1 MPSASVWPSDGRAA
15 ALALF
20 PLLRREPAA
29 NELQSARILLRP
41 PHASDHGQWRALR
54 KASRA
59 FLQPWEP
66 KWPDDEF
73 TAAAWRERM
82 RRYQREASL
91 GSGQA
96 WFLFLEDGTL
106 AGGIALGNIRR
117 GVAQNGQI
125 GYWMGAE
132 HAGKGLMDEALEL
145 IVPHAFSTLGLHRL
159 EAACI
164 PGNTRSMRLL
174 EKAGF
179 EREGLMRSYLKI
191 GGRWQDHYLYARIR
205 GTHQGNGNQ
214 A

>member
-96 WFLFLEDGTL
+96 WFLFLVLTGYRNGTQVL
-106 AGGIALGNIRR
+106 GYVVYAEAFGQTGEGASFRQGYAAAGSIVLFLLVLVIGMAANFVVSRR
-117 GVAQNGQI
+117 ERK
-125 GYWMGAE
+125 YMG
-132 HAGKGLMDEALEL
+132 
-145 IVPHAFSTLGLHRL
+145 
-159 EAACI
+159 
-164 PGNTRSMRLL
+164 
-174 EKAGF
+174 
-179 EREGLMRSYLKI
+179 
-191 GGRWQDHYLYARIR
+191 
-205 GTHQGNGNQ
+205 
-214 A
+214 